1 MARRALGKLVA
12 HASPG
17 CSMPR
22 TAHTFLRIALLLLPA
37 TWWPLPA
44 ASQGGNPFEGDPG
57 ALRAGRALYGNR
69 CAECHGAD
77 AKGLNGP
84 DLTVLW
90 ARDIRDERVFQTIR
104 SGVSG
109 SVMPSSPAPDQ
120 EIWAMV
126 AYLKSVSTVAPF
138 ASAAG
143 DPVRGRDIFTATCTR
158 CHRVGGEG
166 GVTGPHLG
174 LIGRVR
180 TRSALA
186 RSIREPST
194 SIVPGY
200 RPVTLVTPEG
210 ARVRG
215 VVKGEDAFS
224 IQVVEVGGRLQ
235 GYLKSD
241 LQEIVREERSLMPP
255 FGEDRMNDAA
265 LDDLL
270 AYLGTLR

>member
-1 MARRALGKLVA
+1 MT
-12 HASPG
+12 
-17 CSMPR
+17 R
-22 TAHTFLRIALLLLPA
+22 TALVFVAILPA
-37 TWWPLPA
+37 VAWPVQA
-44 ASQGGNPFEGDPG
+44 TGQGGNPFDGDP
-57 ALRAGRALYGNR
+57 AAVRAGRALFGNR

-90 ARDIRDERVFQTIR
+90 SREIRDERVFQTIR

-109 SVMPSSPAPDQ
+109 SVMPSTSAPDH

-126 AYLKSVSTVAPF
+126 AYLKSVSTVEPF
-138 ASAAG
+138 ESFAG
-143 DPVRGRDIFTATCTR
+143 DAGRGQAVFAATCAR
-158 CHRVGGEG
+158 CHKVEGQGGI
-166 GVTGPHLG
+166 TGPDLG

-186 RSIREPST
+186 RSIREPSA
-194 SIVPGY
+194 SIARGY
-200 RPVTLVTPEG
+200 RPVSLVTREG
-210 ARVRG
+210 SRVRG

-241 LQEIVREERSLMPP
+241 LQEVVREERSLMPA
-255 FGEDRMNDAA
+255 FGEDRVSDAA

>member
-1 MARRALGKLVA
+1 MRRKTLALVTLA
-12 HASPG
+12 P
-17 CSMPR
+17 
-22 TAHTFLRIALLLLPA
+22 LLPA
-37 TWWPLPA
+37 IALPLPA
-44 ASQGGNPFEGDPG
+44 ASQSGNPFDGDP
-57 ALRAGRALYGNR
+57 AAVRAGRALYGNR

-104 SGVSG
+104 SGVRG
-109 SVMPSSPAPDQ
+109 SVMPSSSAPDH

-138 ASAAG
+138 ASGAG
-143 DPVRGRDIFTATCTR
+143 DAARGQEVFAATCAR
-158 CHRVGGEG
+158 CHRVGGRG
-166 GVTGPHLG
+166 GSTGPELS

-180 TRSALA
+180 PRSALA
-186 RSIREPST
+186 RSIREPSA
-194 SIVPGY
+194 SIAPGY

-210 ARVRG
+210 ARVHG
-215 VVKGEDAFS
+215 AVKGEDAFS
-224 IQVVEVGGRLQ
+224 IQVVETGGRLQ

-241 LQEIVREERSLMPP
+241 LREIVREERSLMPA
-255 FGEDRMNDAA
+255 FGEDRMSDAA
-265 LDDLL
+265 LDDVL

>member
-1 MARRALGKLVA
+1 MTRK
-12 HASPG
+12 
-17 CSMPR
+17 
-22 TAHTFLRIALLLLPA
+22 TAHHLLTIALLTAGTL
-37 TWWPLPA
+37 WPLPA
-44 ASQGGNPFEGDPG
+44 ASQGGNPYDGD
-57 ALRAGRALYGNR
+57 AAAIRAGRALYGNR

-104 SGVSG
+104 SGVRG
-109 SVMPSSPAPDQ
+109 SVMPSSSAPDQ

-138 ASAAG
+138 AGAAG
-143 DPVRGRDIFTATCTR
+143 DASRGREIFGATCAR
-158 CHRVGGEG
+158 CHRVGGQG
-166 GVTGPHLG
+166 GITGPDLS

-180 TRSALA
+180 SRSVLA
-186 RSIREPST
+186 RSIREPSA
-194 SIVPGY
+194 SIRPGY
-200 RPVTLVTPEG
+200 RPVTLVTREG

-241 LQEIVREERSLMPP
+241 VQEIVREERSLMPM